1 MAVKRKSQ
9 KSYQKTYENAKAYY
23 THGGAAYNI
32 DPFEEERPS
41 ARFNHPFRKI
51 LLISASI
58 LF

>member
-32 DPFEEERPS
+32 DPLEEERPQKRLTVLT
-41 ARFNHPFRKI
+41 ALK
-51 LLISASI
+51 LL
-58 LF
+58 